1 MQMSREQF
9 EQITGER
16 LPRNAKIVTRDDM
29 MQGQN
34 YQQNVQPNY
43 QPYRQQNG
51 QPNYQPYQQQSVQ
64 PNYQPYQQQ
73 NGQPNYAQYQQ
84 PNVQQYPQT
93 YGQMNNLQPNMPNN
107 LDIRSSQKEKAPH
120 SGQVLASIGIGV
132 LALFF
137 TGMLSINL
145 SLAVLAF
152 CIASAS
158 HFIGLDTEP
167 HRQESKFIAK
177 VVTGCGI
184 LAGTGLFAGL
194 FLPDVIGNVI
204 GSAIAIA
211 IGGAVIA
218 SPTIALRLKMRRCT
232 EKVRAVCIGLHSK
245 RGSGR
250 HHNMVHAPIWQY
262 MLGGHAYTQTESV
275 YCNPP
280 EFHEGEGAEIL
291 VNPNDPMDITR
302 GKSSG
307 KTAVTMAG
315 VIVALLGVITLLQS
329 LGLL

>member
-1 MQMSREQF
+1 
-9 EQITGER
+9 
-16 LPRNAKIVTRDDM
+16 
-29 MQGQN
+29 
-34 YQQNVQPNY
+34 
-43 QPYRQQNG
+43 
-51 QPNYQPYQQQSVQ
+51 
-64 PNYQPYQQQ
+64 
-73 NGQPNYAQYQQ
+73 
-84 PNVQQYPQT
+84 
-93 YGQMNNLQPNMPNN
+93 MPNN
-107 LDIRSSQKEKAPH
+107 LDMRQSQPTPKPH
-120 SGQVLASIGIGV
+120 SKKVLASIGIGV
-132 LALFF
+132 LALFL

-158 HFIGLDTEP
+158 HYIGLDTEP

-194 FLPDVIGNVI
+194 FLPDVIGSVI

-218 SPTIALRLKMRRCT
+218 SPAIALRLKMRRCT

-250 HHNMVHAPIWQY
+250 HYNMVHAPIWQY

-280 EFHEGEGAEIL
+280 EFQAGEGAEIL

-307 KTAVTMAG
+307 KIAVTMAG
-315 VIVALLGVITLLQS
+315 VIMALLGVITLLQS

>member
-1 MQMSREQF
+1 M
-9 EQITGER
+9 TGER
-16 LPRNAKIVTRDDM
+16 LPRNAKLVTHEEM
-29 MQGQN
+29 MQM
-34 YQQNVQPNY
+34 
-43 QPYRQQNG
+43 QNG
-51 QPNYQPYQQQSVQ
+51 Q

-73 NGQPNYAQYQQ
+73 NGQPNYQPYQQQNGQPNYQPNYAQYRQ
-84 PNVQQYPQT
+84 PNVQQYPQS

-107 LDIRSSQKEKAPH
+107 LDMRQSQPTPKPH
-120 SGQVLASIGIGV
+120 SKKVLASIGIGV
-132 LALFF
+132 LALFL

-158 HFIGLDTEP
+158 HYIGLDTEP

-194 FLPDVIGNVI
+194 FLPDVIGSVI

-218 SPTIALRLKMRRCT
+218 SPAIALRLKMRRCT

-250 HHNMVHAPIWQY
+250 HYNMVHAPIWQY

-280 EFHEGEGAEIL
+280 EFQAGEGAEIL

-307 KTAVTMAG
+307 KIAVTMAG

>member
-9 EQITGER
+9 EQMTGER
-16 LPRNAKIVTRDDM
+16 LPRNAKLVTHEEM

-34 YQQNVQPNY
+34 YQQNGQPNY
-43 QPYRQQNG
+43 QPYRQQN
-51 QPNYQPYQQQSVQ
+51 VQ
-64 PNYQPYQQQ
+64 T
-73 NGQPNYAQYQQ
+73 NYAQYRQ
-84 PNVQQYPQT
+84 PNVQQYPQS

-107 LDIRSSQKEKAPH
+107 LDMQQSQPTPKPH
-120 SGQVLASIGIGV
+120 SKKVLASIGIGV
-132 LALFF
+132 LSLFF

-158 HFIGLDTEP
+158 HYIGLDTEP

-184 LAGTGLFAGL
+184 LAGTGLVAGL
-194 FLPDVIGNVI
+194 FLPDVIGSVI
-204 GSAIAIA
+204 GSAITIA

-250 HHNMVHAPIWQY
+250 DYNMVHAPIWQY

-280 EFHEGEGAEIL
+280 EFQAGEGAEIL

-307 KTAVTMAG
+307 KTAVTIAG

>member
-9 EQITGER
+9 EQMTGER
-16 LPRNAKIVTRDDM
+16 LPRNAKLVTHEEM
-29 MQGQN
+29 MQM
-34 YQQNVQPNY
+34 
-43 QPYRQQNG
+43 QNG
-51 QPNYQPYQQQSVQ
+51 QPNYQPYQQQNGQ
-64 PNYQPYQQQ
+64 PNYQPYRQQ
-73 NGQPNYAQYQQ
+73 NVQPNYAQYQQ
-84 PNVQQYPQT
+84 PNVQQYPQS
-93 YGQMNNLQPNMPNN
+93 YGQMNNLQPNIPNN
-107 LDIRSSQKEKAPH
+107 LDMRQSQPTPKPH
-120 SGQVLASIGIGV
+120 SKKVLTSIGIGV
-132 LALFF
+132 LALFL

-158 HFIGLDTEP
+158 HYIGLDTEP

-194 FLPDVIGNVI
+194 FLPDMIGSVI

-218 SPTIALRLKMRRCT
+218 SPAIALRLKMRRCT

-250 HHNMVHAPIWQY
+250 HYNMVHAPIWQY

-280 EFHEGEGAEIL
+280 EFQAGEGAEIL

-307 KTAVTMAG
+307 KIAVTMAG
-315 VIVALLGVITLLQS
+315 VIVALLGVITLMQS